1 MPINYVLTEIT
12 SKEGYNKELTRYLMF
27 KYAIKTGL
35 PGNIMKEERKFLRF
49 SKNTK

>member
-27 KYAIKTGL
+27 KYAIKTEITG
-35 PGNIMKEERKFLRF
+35 KYYERRLKRSFDF
-49 SKNTK
+49 IKY